1 MSIPRLLARLG
12 VVMLLL
18 SAQAWQQEPLSGEML
33 RSYLQRIA
41 LQQLA
46 SRKKLVSEIRTP
58 EQFEKRKAEV
68 RNLLLKSMGGL
79 PEERAALSI
88 QKTGT
93 IDRGDYRIEK
103 IIYQSLPN
111 FYVTANLYVPQSG
124 KAPYPAVLQPTGHSP
139 AAKARAFYQALDL
152 GLVKNGFV
160 VLTYDPVGQ
169 GERCVYYDQALG
181 GSKVGGPTA
190 EHDMAGIQS
199 LLAGESIARYMVWD
213 GMRSIDVL
221 QSLSYVDPKRIGISG
236 CSGGGTLT
244 AYLAALDDRLQV
256 AAPSCY
262 ISDWADQL
270 LGTGPQD
277 AEQQFPDEFRNG
289 LNHADLVEAF
299 APKPYLIC
307 STSEDFFPI
316 AGSRKTF
323 EESRRI
329 YSLLGAGDKISTAY
343 DSGPHGM
350 TQRQREAIYAWMNR
364 WLKGQKEEIP
374 PAPTFQ
380 TEYEED
386 LLCTPSGQVSTTL
399 GGETVSTL
407 NVKRFSKLVLPHPAL
422 IGKRDLNRLQA
433 RLREEI
439 VRLARFEASQGPLQS
454 NVLDEVVRKGCRI
467 THLSY
472 QAGPGRTVTALLVEP
487 LLQEARRKTILF
499 VDGQGKD
506 AAAAPGGDVEQLA
519 QLGYTVLAVDP
530 SGIGETAAHCSDDSD
545 SCFGQGKVTWLA
557 LMIGKPLVGLRMDDI
572 LRGVDLLGE
581 MGLLSDGQC
590 LGFGK
595 GVASVDLLHAAAMDQ
610 RIAGVVIE
618 DGLLSYA
625 SIARTPIHRQVFDA
639 IVPGVLGVYDL
650 PDLVASLA
658 PRPVQLVNMR
668 SPLGNAVF
676 LRAVQ
681 SDYAY
686 AQAAYAALGSAGR
699 LRLGRRREGE
709 SIAAAYPDLRQP
721 HSSGERLSAF
731 WRLSIEPDLQRA
743 GVHDKERAKSIT
755 CSPAISGPLSWSW
768 ARIQRSKYRTPG
780 ASDHCR

>member
-1 MSIPRLLARLG
+1 MSTPRVLVRLG
-12 VVMLLL
+12 MAMLLVWARAL
-18 SAQAWQQEPLSGEML
+18 PQERAPAGML
-33 RSYLQRIA
+33 RSYLQGIA

-46 SRKKLVSEIRTP
+46 SRKEQVSEILTP

-68 RNLLLKSMGGL
+68 RHLLLTLMGGL
-79 PEERAALSI
+79 PEKRADLKV
-88 QKTGT
+88 QKMGT
-93 IDRGDYRIEK
+93 IGRGDYRIEK

-124 KAPYPAVLQPTGHSP
+124 KPPYPAVLQPTGHSL
-139 AAKARAFYQALDL
+139 AAKARASYQTLSL

-160 VLTYDPVGQ
+160 VLTYDPLGQ
-169 GERCVYYDQALG
+169 GERRIYYDAGLG
-181 GSKVGGPTA
+181 DSKVGGATM

-199 LLAGESIARYMVWD
+199 LLAGESIARYMIWD
-213 GMRSIDVL
+213 GMRGIDVL
-221 QSLSYVDPKRIGISG
+221 QSLSYVDPKRVGISG

-262 ISDWADQL
+262 ITDWEDQL
-270 LGTGPQD
+270 WGAGPQD
-277 AEQQFPDEFRNG
+277 AEQQFPDQFKSG

-323 EESRRI
+323 QESRRI
-329 YSLLGAGDKISTAY
+329 YSLLGAEEKISTAY
-343 DSGPHGM
+343 DSGPHGT

-364 WLKGQKEEIP
+364 WLKGQKGEISP
-374 PAPTFQ
+374 EPAIQ

-386 LLCTPSGQVSTTL
+386 MLCTPTGQVSTSL

-407 NVKRFSKLVLPHPAL
+407 NMGRFSELAPPRPAL
-422 IGKRDLNRLQA
+422 IGKQELNRLQA
-433 RLREEI
+433 RLHKEI
-439 VRLARFEASQGPLQS
+439 VRLTRYEASQGPLQVR
-454 NVLDEVVRKGCRI
+454 VLDETERKGYRL
-467 THLSY
+467 THLTY
-472 QAGPGRTVTALLVEP
+472 QAGPSRMVAALLAEP
-487 LLQEARRKTILF
+487 QPQKARRNAILY
-499 VDGQGKD
+499 VDEGGKD
-506 AAAAPGGDVEQLA
+506 EAAALGGDVEQLA

-530 SGIGETAAHCSDDSD
+530 SGIGDTAPRWSDDSD
-545 SCFGQGKVTWLA
+545 SWFGQEKVTWLA

-581 MGLLSDGQC
+581 KGLLYGGEC

-595 GVASVDLLHAAAMDQ
+595 GFAAVALLHAAAIDQ

-625 SIARTPIHRQVFDA
+625 SIARTPIHRQLFDT
-639 IVPGVLGVYDL
+639 IIPGVLAIYDL

-668 SPLGNAVF
+668 SPLGNKVL
-676 LRAVQ
+676 LREVQ
-681 SDYAY
+681 SEYQY
-686 AQAAYAALGSAGR
+686 AQAGYAALGTASR
-699 LRLGRRREGE
+699 LRLGLRREGE
-709 SIAAAYPDLRQP
+709 SIAAAYPALR
-721 HSSGERLSAF
+721 
-731 WRLSIEPDLQRA
+731 
-743 GVHDKERAKSIT
+743 
-755 CSPAISGPLSWSW
+755 
-768 ARIQRSKYRTPG
+768 
-780 ASDHCR
+780 